1 MGGPG
6 LGRMRARSLC
16 SIDILHG
23 SLWRVTRDMWCR
35 HDLWLA
41 LTLPA
46 VITRLS
52 LRSDDDKLSSESAKQ
67 REDFHSDYFCQ
78 TDGSHPDFPHTGITS
93 IIRCHVLSPH
103 CWWAHSTPPQCQ
115 SYQIQANVRRA
126 FVIATRAKYPR
137 NENTSQ
143 PLSLYDWPIRELGAA
158 KRNHISDVIRIS
170 SELIRTWRQQLMQHL
185 IMTWYPDPESGVT
198 RVSTHQYWRPRHIW
212 SHWSA
217 GRRPGRGWTGGGSPA
232 WVPRAP
238 PPSSDLGDLS
248 LANLKWKGK
257 LMMGFVCLGVRA
269 R

>member
-23 SLWRVTRDMWCR
+23 SLWRVTRDTWCR

-41 LTLPA
+41 LTLSA

-78 TDGSHPDFPHTGITS
+78 TDGSHPDFPHTEAVITS
-93 IIRCHVLSPH
+93 ISRCHVLSPH
-103 CWWAHSTPPQCQ
+103 TADEHSAPMSVFPVTQV
-115 SYQIQANVRRA
+115 NVRRA

-170 SELIRTWRQQLMQHL
+170 SELIRTCRQQLMQHL
-185 IMTWYPDPESGVT
+185 IMTWYPDPDC
-198 RVSTHQYWRPRHIW
+198 RVSPVSALTNIDVPVISDHIG
-212 SHWSA
+212 A
-217 GRRPGRGWTGGGSPA
+217 EGGGQAEAGQEEAHQPGSPG
-232 WVPRAP
+232 PRPHPLTSEISASP
-238 PPSSDLGDLS
+238 IW
-248 LANLKWKGK
+248 NEKEN
-257 LMMGFVCLGVRA
+257 
-269 R
+269 